1 MRFSNRRN
9 SRKSGDLSA
18 DAASR
23 QRQILDRLSADYS
36 RHVHELLRHRELIKG
51 SVYEIQ
57 TRCGNPSCHCAKPR
71 GVRHAAPVLCWTD
84 GVRSAVLDLEPSA
97 PVARPPGQTAPAG
110 SDGHRPAGAELAAAA
125 PGAEPAHQ
133 TLATLGRHVEL
144 LNYRINSM
152 TSPVEVGPLARTLS
166 SANLDDDELQVLIG
180 RFAATF
186 ERLSSD
192 DRSFSAALPLTE
204 REVRNLVE
212 RLRARAVTPDT
223 IISAYREWL
232 IRSFKGRRCTDTI
245 GERDPLTTSIA
256 AFNRAL
262 ATDTNPSLA
271 PIVAGDEAQWSA
283 RPRRPGSVLR

>member
-1 MRFSNRRN
+1 MRSRRAAATHPAIAP
-9 SRKSGDLSA
+9 SPAACGTRPQCSAGARRARRACARCPRPTGPHATSDRKL
-18 DAASR
+18 
-23 QRQILDRLSADYS
+23 
-36 RHVHELLRHRELIKG
+36 
-51 SVYEIQ
+51 
-57 TRCGNPSCHCAKPR
+57 P
-71 GVRHAAPVLCWTD
+71 
-84 GVRSAVLDLEPSA
+84 PSA

-110 SDGHRPAGAELAAAA
+110 SDGHRPAGAELAAAT